1 MASWA
6 TGQPHVPISLGE
18 DPTLMPFGDVI
29 IDPTPHSCLAMQA
42 VSGLLQRHAIR
53 WQDIHPSQIPYRQL

>member
-1 MASWA
+1 
-6 TGQPHVPISLGE
+6 
-18 DPTLMPFGDVI
+18 MPFGDVI